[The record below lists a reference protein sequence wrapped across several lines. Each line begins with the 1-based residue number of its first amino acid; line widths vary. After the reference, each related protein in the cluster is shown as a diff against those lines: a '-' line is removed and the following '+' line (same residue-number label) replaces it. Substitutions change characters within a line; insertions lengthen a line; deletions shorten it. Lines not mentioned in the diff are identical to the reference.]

1 MGGIITV
8 RMQRRGMITI
18 PSPLRRQL
26 RMRQGQPMVVR
37 AQGERYIVIEVLPM
51 LTPDDLFERYPVTDA
66 VDVEEWRGAMG
77 DALARRHSDMGGDSN
92 EPD

>member
-1 MGGIITV
+1 
-8 RMQRRGMITI
+8 
-18 PSPLRRQL
+18 
-26 RMRQGQPMVVR
+26 MVVR
-37 AQGERYIVIEVLPM
+37 AQGDLYIVIEVLPM